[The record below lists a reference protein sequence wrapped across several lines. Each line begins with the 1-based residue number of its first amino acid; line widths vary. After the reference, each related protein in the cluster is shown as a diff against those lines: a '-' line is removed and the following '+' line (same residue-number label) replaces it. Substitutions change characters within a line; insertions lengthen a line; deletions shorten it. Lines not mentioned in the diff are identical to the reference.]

1 MLISFLYSV
10 ERTVYVTVQSYIHL
24 LKFRHMCPE
33 MLMQNK
39 YFQIIKTL
47 ETTDILT
54 FLFKHLPFL
63 NPRA

>member
-1 MLISFLYSV
+1 
-10 ERTVYVTVQSYIHL
+10 
-24 LKFRHMCPE
+24 MCPE